1 MIKSLPERLKTHRSS
16 LAGLPF
22 VIAGIAMITYL
33 LYTQYLYRPT
43 REVLLAGLLINV
55 LIGTGL
61 TLIYTDVIHSSYIP
75 VDGAASEPFDQWKS
89 QWKRNQKVLLITG
102 GVLLAMALFN
112 FNSML
117 TGYRYYYSNYSMGYM
132 LIATVVIQFAL
143 CQYLCVRFYHGRLHE
158 VVDKASQISRQR
170 LKEAVELEKKSL
182 EKAARSEQL
191 KVDLISNVSHD
202 LKTPLTSMVGYLELL
217 KKEQL
222 SPAARDYAD
231 VISDKAEKL
240 K

>member
-117 TGYRYYYSNYSMGYM
+117 TGNRYKRDKTVCCRFPGQDNFRMQEKSIYSGQPPLQAM
-132 LIATVVIQFAL
+132 
-143 CQYLCVRFYHGRLHE
+143 E
-158 VVDKASQISRQR
+158 SRR
-170 LKEAVELEKKSL
+170 
-182 EKAARSEQL
+182 
-191 KVDLISNVSHD
+191 
-202 LKTPLTSMVGYLELL
+202 
-217 KKEQL
+217 
-222 SPAARDYAD
+222 YANNNR
-231 VISDKAEKL
+231 
-240 K
+240 